1 MQIMLFMLLQ
11 RFSVSSDLKMGLE
24 RTSLDFGAVFGG
36 QVPNLYHLRDSTHTR
51 LNGPYTSKR
60 LTHRLFK
67 NIVKIQ
73 FKSYLKSMYKK
84 RHRRGR
90 DFLSKSYT
98 IRISKQEIF
107 LKTWSTIFIHVYFH
121 VDLQT
126 IFIDKERN
134 LS

>member
-11 RFSVSSDLKMGLE
+11 RFSVSSDLKMGLQ
-24 RTSLDFGAVFGG
+24 RTSLDFGALFGG
-36 QVPNLYHLRDSTHTR
+36 QVPNLYHLRDYTHTR

-60 LTHRLFK
+60 LTHRLFE

-73 FKSYLKSMYKK
+73 FKSYLKSNNVQK
-84 RHRRGR
+84 RLG
-90 DFLSKSYT
+90 FFFSKSYT